1 MFSVNLYGVFAN
13 LINSVGL
20 SKPLAYLDP
29 GTGSYIIQLLIAGLM
44 GGLFLLKTYW
54 GKIKALFTKES
65 PVEEISSEDA
75 HLEGGDNVE

>member
-1 MFSVNLYGVFAN
+1 MFSGNLYGFFTN
-13 LINSVGL
+13 LMGSVGM

-54 GKIKALFTKES
+54 GKIKTLFTKGS
-65 PVEEISSEDA
+65 PEQEPASED
-75 HLEGGDNVE
+75 GDDVE